1 MIALL
6 TGVLLALCH
15 PGFSLHF
22 LAPFALIPLFAFAL
36 YAHKRP
42 LFYGWLT
49 GFVYWFAVCYWIQS
63 TLEEHGGMGRAESWC
78 LFLLFCAVKALQMA
92 AFTWLTPH
100 LCRSFY
106 AAPALAALWT
116 ILEWTH
122 NYTGFAWLTL
132 GNAAIDWPAL
142 AKLAPY
148 TGVWGISFAIAL
160 VSAILVTRQW
170 QWAAL
175 FATLLF
181 LPALPTASPAPYT
194 ARAIQPNLPADAQ
207 YSPEMITA
215 LQRHLTELSKT
226 STPPTLI
233 VWPEVPAPIYDQDRF
248 LADIPRT
255 NKTQFLAGVVSHTD
269 HGDLLNSALLLSK
282 EGRNISRY
290 SKVNL
295 VPFGEY
301 VPWPFGAVTR
311 KVSSEAGEFTA
322 GTAPIIAAG
331 LGTFICYESVFPNY
345 IRQFPLHGARVL
357 FNLSNDGWFGKS
369 AARDQHFL
377 IVRMRAIENQRW
389 IVRVTNNG
397 ITAAINPAGQVHD
410 EQPSYQELA
419 ADLHYGEAQSLT
431 LYTKWGD
438 WFIAILFIPLI
449 LAVASSFHR
458 YRNNRSVLLTLSREN

>member
-15 PGFSLHF
+15 PGFHFQF
-22 LAPFALIPLFAFAL
+22 LAPFALVPLFAFAL
-36 YAHKRP
+36 RSRKRRV
-42 LFYGWLT
+42 LYGWLT
-49 GFVYWFAVCYWIQS
+49 GFIYWFAVCYWIQG
-63 TLEEHGGMGRAESWC
+63 TLEDHGGMGVVESWC
-78 LFLLFCAVKALQMA
+78 LFLLFCAAKALQLA
-92 AFTWLTPH
+92 AFTWLAPY
-100 LCRSFY
+100 LCRGIW
-106 AAPALAALWT
+106 AAPALASLWT

-132 GNAAIDWPAL
+132 GNAATDWLAL

-148 TGVWGISFAIAL
+148 TGVWGLGFAAAL

-170 QWAAL
+170 QWSAL
-175 FATLLF
+175 FTVLLF
-181 LPALPTASPAPYT
+181 LPSLPTASPATHT

-215 LQRHLTELSKT
+215 LQRHLTELSK
-226 STPPTLI
+226 SNSSPTLI

-248 LADIPRT
+248 LAEIPRT
-255 NKTQFLAGVVSHTD
+255 NNTQFLAGVVSHTE

-311 KVSSEAGEFTA
+311 KVSSEAGEFTP
-322 GTAPIIAAG
+322 GTAPIVAAG

-397 ITAAINPAGQVHD
+397 ITAAITPAGQVRD

-419 ADLHYGEAQSLT
+419 VDLHYGEEQSLT
-431 LYTKWGD
+431 LYTRCGD

-449 LAVASSFHR
+449 LAKVPVFINSELDR
-458 YRNNRSVLLTLSREN
+458 Q